1 MINMTSLLDE
11 QVGGPSWTVKLGRR
25 DSTTA
30 GSQSLAERDLPRGS
44 DDLSTLQSLFSR
56 KGFSSRE
63 LVALSGLDPSSVI
76 KHNNIDQI
84 NMANN

>member
-1 MINMTSLLDE
+1 MTSLLHE

-25 DSTTA
+25 DSITA

-44 DDLSTLQSLFSR
+44 DDLSALQSLFSR

-63 LVALSGLDPSSVI
+63 LVALSGLNPSSLI
-76 KHNNIDQI
+76 KYNHIHQTH
-84 NMANN
+84 MANT